1 MELKIDKIIEDDEFQ
16 ADFKASLSKPMKTVE
31 EVLAFD
37 KSTNEKRETFSCQ
50 NITNKLIICHDMK
63 GGYNHD
69 SRKGVFEWSLQIR

>member
-1 MELKIDKIIEDDEFQ
+1 MELKIDKVMENGDFE
-16 ADFKASLSKPMKTVE
+16 ADFEASLSKPIKTVE
-31 EVLAFD
+31 EVLVFD
-37 KSTNEKRETFSCQ
+37 KSTNKKRETFSCE